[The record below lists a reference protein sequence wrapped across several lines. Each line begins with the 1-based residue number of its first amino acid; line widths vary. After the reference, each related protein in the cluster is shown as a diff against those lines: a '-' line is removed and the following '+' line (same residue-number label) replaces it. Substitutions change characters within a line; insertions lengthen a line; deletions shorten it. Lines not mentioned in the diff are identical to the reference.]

1 MMVHESTSDRP
12 ALSAESLQAL
22 EAAMLS
28 YVASGTAPSSLEP
41 ALAQVA
47 AEARAKKVRA
57 EQLLIALKDVWFAL
71 PALERAGTAEEQNA
85 ILQRIVTLCI
95 RSYYSHG

>member
-28 YVASGTAPSSLEP
+28 YSASGAAPASLEP
-41 ALAQVA
+41 APRQIA
-47 AEARAKKVRA
+47 AEAREKKVRA
-57 EQLLIALKDVWFAL
+57 EQLLIALKDVWYSL
-71 PALERAGTAEEQNA
+71 PGIARAGTPEEQNA
-85 ILQRIVTLCI
+85 ILQRIVTLSV
-95 RSYYSHG
+95 RAYYSS

>member
-22 EAAMLS
+22 EAAMLT
-28 YVASGTAPSSLEP
+28 YAASGTAPSSLEP
-41 ALAQVA
+41 ALRQIA
-47 AEARAKKVRA
+47 AEARAKRLRA

-71 PALERAGTAEEQNA
+71 PSVGRAGTPDEQNA
-85 ILQRIVTLCI
+85 MLQRIVTLSV
-95 RSYYSHG
+95 RAYYSQA